1 MTQLLIFR
9 GGQAFN
15 KRKRK
20 SLARQLNVA
29 ELHAVYK
36 YHVALHECL
45 GEGVPT
51 PEDVKTFN
59 NGLNGGSESLES
71 IQPSS
76 LDPNS
81 KVFYVAPRTIS
92 P

>member
-20 SLARQLNVA
+20 GLARQLNVA

-45 GEGVPT
+45 GGGVPT

-59 NGLNGGSESLES
+59 DGLTGGSESLES

-76 LDPNS
+76 
-81 KVFYVAPRTIS
+81 
-92 P
+92 